1 MYKIFCVAVLAI
13 FVISCQEDFN
23 AVGSDIIGDP
33 NFQFDLYD
41 ETSVVAYSRMANPVQ
56 TNNLPIYHLGIY
68 DDPVYGTTQANVLA
82 QVTMEETNPSFGGNP
97 EIEKVYLNVPYFSTS
112 EVTGDNTSYQLD
124 SIFGDSE
131 IKLSIYDSN
140 YFLRDLDPNTGF
152 EEPQKYYS
160 NQGPLFQSFL
170 GELLEEVTSFTP
182 SNEPIILNEGTEDE
196 EILSPRLRIE
206 LPLAFFEEKILNQ
219 EGNDVLLNNTNFKD
233 HFRGI
238 HFIAESLNGE
248 ENSFLFDITQANI
261 EIQYTRDDDD
271 PEAAAGA
278 RTESTFNLS
287 FNGITVNTFNNNFP
301 SPIEESLNNPDLTG
315 EENLY
320 LKGGAGTFSVIELF
334 GPDLDGNGVADELD
348 DLRDKKW
355 LVNEANIELNVNKNL
370 VSGGSYE
377 PERIYLYDL
386 NNNRIL
392 VDYQQDN
399 LTTPDD
405 PVNYK
410 TTHSERLKRDASGNG
425 ESYKIRITNHISNL
439 INNDSTNVRLGLV
452 VTQNINVITS
462 QSLQN
467 TVPPGVEEVPT
478 GSVISPEG
486 TVLYGSHPE
495 NPEKRIKLNIY
506 YTEIDN

>member
-13 FVISCQEDFN
+13 FATSCQEDFN

-33 NFQFDLYD
+33 NFEFDLYD
-41 ETSVVAYSRMANPVQ
+41 EASVVAYSRRANPVQ
-56 TNNLPIYHLGIY
+56 TNNLPVYHLGIY
-68 DDPVYGTTQANVLA
+68 NDPVYGITQANVLA
-82 QVTMEETNPSFGGNP
+82 QVTMNQTNPSFGENP
-97 EIEKVYLNVPYFSTS
+97 EIEKVYLNIPYFSTT
-112 EVTGDNTSYQLD
+112 EGTGVNQSYKLD
-124 SIFGDSE
+124 SIFGNIESE
-131 IKLSIYDSN
+131 IKLSIYESN

-152 EEPQKYYS
+152 EETQKYYS

-170 GELLEEVTSFTP
+170 GELLTEVNSFAPSPEEVDT
-182 SNEPIILNEGTEDE
+182 
-196 EILSPRLRIE
+196 LSPRLRVE
-206 LPLAFFEEKILNQ
+206 LPNAFFEEKILNQ

-238 HFIAESLNGE
+238 HFIAEYINGDGV
-248 ENSFLFDITQANI
+248 SFLFDITQGNI

-301 SPIEESLNNPDLTG
+301 PAIEESLNNPDLSG

-320 LKGGAGTFSVIELF
+320 LKGGSGTFSVIELF

-355 LVNEANIELNVNKNL
+355 LVNEANIVLNVNKDL
-370 VSGGSYE
+370 VTGGNYE
-377 PERIYLYDL
+377 PERIFLYDL

-392 VDYQQDN
+392 VDYQLDN
-399 LTTPDD
+399 LTPPTD
-405 PVNYK
+405 PINYK
-410 TTHSERLKRDASGNG
+410 STHSERLKKDASGNG

-439 INNDSTNVRLGLV
+439 INNDSTNVKLGLV

-462 QSLQN
+462 QTLQN
-467 TVPPGVEEVPT
+467 TVSPGVEEVPT

-486 TVLYGSHPE
+486 TILYGSHPE
-495 NPEKRIKLNIY
+495 NPEKRIRLNIY